1 MSGGLRVVI
10 DASIATEKL
19 IFLGCGCVVESREI
33 NRGVDARSEWGEN
46 RGRVANMDGHQ
57 YKSRVPDLLG
67 IGEPYRAKF

>member
-19 IFLGCGCVVESREI
+19 MFMGCGCVVESREI

-57 YKSRVPDLLG
+57 YKSRVP
-67 IGEPYRAKF
+67 EPRSFGHW